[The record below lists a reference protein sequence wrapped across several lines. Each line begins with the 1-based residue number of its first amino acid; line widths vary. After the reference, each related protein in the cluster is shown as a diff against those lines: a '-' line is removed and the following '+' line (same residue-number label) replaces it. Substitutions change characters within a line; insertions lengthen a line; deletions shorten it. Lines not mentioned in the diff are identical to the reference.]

1 MTEQQGIKT
10 TGMWIWKEKIAGK
23 GEDSKPLYFSD
34 ENSGLLVLGV
44 FDGLGGSGSKPF
56 TKGDETHSGAYW
68 ASRIV
73 YDCVQEFL
81 KKNEIKVKGE
91 NQFHALKRYIKKSL
105 SWLKGAKYK
114 LSRVKKNEIE
124 VKLKKKVD
132 ALGQHIK
139 KSLCDWLKDTKYE
152 PSRVKSS
159 LIKLLPTTAAIIDCF
174 NYKSSTD
181 QARNGCYAL
190 FIWAGDS
197 RGYIF
202 DHQDGLMQVTQDDS
216 YFDND
221 ALASLRNDPPMTNY
235 INASTDFFLH
245 SCVIRVKPDQLLLTA
260 TDGCFG
266 YLKSPMHF
274 EHVLLETMQ
283 KADSWESWKSHLIQ
297 ELAAV
302 AADDIS
308 LSMMRVDKEKS
319 FKALNDSFK
328 KRFELVTE
336 NYIRDGEENIDSLWN
351 EYKKTYNRYLDNPP
365 ENPFISVQDKPQQ
378 EGDIAN
384 GK

>member
-23 GEDSKPLYFSD
+23 GEDSMPLHFWD
-34 ENSGLLVLGV
+34 KNRGLLVLGV
-44 FDGLGGSGSKPF
+44 FDGLGGSGSKPL
-56 TKGDETHSGAYW
+56 TKGGETHSGAYW
-68 ASRIV
+68 ASRV
-73 YDCVQEFL
+73 VCGRVQYFL
-81 KKNEIKVKGE
+81 KENEI
-91 NQFHALKRYIKKSL
+91 
-105 SWLKGAKYK
+105 GAKW
-114 LSRVKKNEIE
+114 KKQ
-124 VKLKKKVD
+124 VC
-132 ALGQHIK
+132 ALEEYITKCLRH
-139 KSLCDWLKDTKYE
+139 WLKDAKCE

-159 LIKLLPTTAAIIDCF
+159 LIKLLPTTAAIIVCF
-174 NYKSSTD
+174 NYESSTYQD
-181 QARNGCYAL
+181 GCYAL

-202 DHQDGLMQVTQDDS
+202 DHQDGLIQVTRDDS
-216 YFDND
+216 CFSDD

-235 INASTDFFLH
+235 INASTNFSLH
-245 SCVIRVKPDQLLLTA
+245 SSLIWVKPDQLLLTA

-274 EHVLLETMQ
+274 EHILLETMQ
-283 KADSWESWKSHLIQ
+283 KADSWESWKRGLEQ

-308 LSMMRVDKEKS
+308 LTMVDVGKKNS
-319 FKALNDSFK
+319 FEVLNDSFK
-328 KRFELVTE
+328 KRFGFVTE
-336 NYIRDGEENIDSLWN
+336 NYIKDGEENIDSLWN

-365 ENPFISVQDKPQQ
+365 EDPFSVQDKPQQ